1 MDWKANDE
9 DGQVLARIAEMLV
22 ALSVLAECACGRSL
36 PIRCLI
42 LWILRQAEAVACDF
56 VIGEALAV
64 GVAAPHQPA
73 SMAGGDSV
81 ADLMR
86 LAACF
91 RALALAM
98 RKLPRPAHCFGRR
111 PARRYIMLR
120 QLALFVLAMSG
131 ALTVAAPRPFDT
143 S

>member
-9 DGQVLARIAEMLV
+9 DGQALASIARMLV
-22 ALSVLAECACGRSL
+22 ALAVLAERACGRSL

-42 LWILRQAEAVACDF
+42 LWILRQAEAVARDF

-73 SMAGGDSV
+73 PMPGVDSV
-81 ADLMR
+81 ADLVR

-91 RALALAM
+91 RALALAV
-98 RKLPRPAHCFGRR
+98 RKLSTMPHRFAGRS
-111 PARRYIMLR
+111 ARRYIMLR

-131 ALTVAAPRPFDT
+131 ALTVAAPRPVDT

>member
-1 MDWKANDE
+1 MTWKAED
-9 DGQVLARIAEMLV
+9 DGQTLASIARMLV
-22 ALSVLAECACGRSL
+22 ALAVLAERACGRSL

-42 LWILRQAEAVACDF
+42 LWILRQAEAVARDF

-73 SMAGGDSV
+73 PMPGGDSV
-81 ADLMR
+81 ADLLR
-86 LAACF
+86 LAVCF
-91 RALALAM
+91 RALALAL
-98 RKLPRPAHCFGRR
+98 RKLPRPAHRFRR
-111 PARRYIMLR
+111 RSARRYTMLR

>member
-1 MDWKANDE
+1 MDWEANDE
-9 DGQVLARIAEMLV
+9 DGQALASIARVLV
-22 ALSVLAECACGRSL
+22 ALAVLAERACGRSL
-36 PIRCLI
+36 PTRCLI
-42 LWILRQAEAVACDF
+42 LWILRQAEAVARDF

-64 GVAAPHQPA
+64 GAMTDLAAPPA
-73 SMAGGDSV
+73 EDSV

-86 LAACF
+86 LATCF

-98 RKLPRPAHCFGRR
+98 RKLPRPVRRFAGRQ
-111 PARRYIMLR
+111 ARRYTMLR

-131 ALTVAAPRPFDT
+131 ALTVAAPRPVDT

>member
-1 MDWKANDE
+1 MDWEAND
-9 DGQVLARIAEMLV
+9 DGQTLARIARMLV
-22 ALSVLAECACGRSL
+22 ALAVLAERACGRSL

-42 LWILRQAEAVACDF
+42 LWILRQAEAVARDF

-64 GVAAPHQPA
+64 GVAAPYQPA
-73 SMAGGDSV
+73 PMPSGDSV
-81 ADLMR
+81 ADLVR

-98 RKLPRPAHCFGRR
+98 RKLPRPAHRFASRS
-111 PARRYIMLR
+111 ARRCTMLR
-120 QLALFVLAMSG
+120 QLALFVLAMSSVPP
-131 ALTVAAPRPFDT
+131 LAAPRPFDT

>member
-1 MDWKANDE
+1 MDWKAED
-9 DGQVLARIAEMLV
+9 DGQALANIARVLV
-22 ALSVLAECACGRSL
+22 ALAVLAERACGRSL
-36 PIRCLI
+36 PTRCLI
-42 LWILRQAEAVACDF
+42 LWILRQAEAVARDF

-73 SMAGGDSV
+73 PMPGGDSV
-81 ADLMR
+81 ADLVR
-86 LAACF
+86 LASCF
-91 RALALAM
+91 RALALAV
-98 RKLPRPAHCFGRR
+98 RKQSTMPHCFGRR

-120 QLALFVLAMSG
+120 QLALFLLAMSG